1 MSLDATIGRW
11 TTGRPRRRKPRAVSS
26 TLPPQAPTM
35 TRARLAGRFLD
46 SLDLLAA
53 ALPAKRLHGVV
64 DPGCRELVP
73 PSHGKPCWHALP
85 GKYHGPGQAVRSG
98 GQPANP
104 VRDHLISS
112 VSQPCNQIF
121 DVMLRYDHPRRII
134 ARRRPNCHYK
144 PSNDGKL
151 QIRQVHLDISAD
163 HVQMSC
169 SHAFDVLGQIHGLCK
184 QGVAGH
190 RCVLNRN
197 FSTVSSGASLPG
209 FPYLQPTRKECD
221 LHAAIARIVAMR
233 QGIDNGLN
241 YDFLWNLISYRCLNA
256 LRPRAHRQRD
266 FAQHKIQ
273 CLIDQVVCITLWPR
287 SSSIWT
293 V

>member
-1 MSLDATIGRW
+1 MLCRSMPRLGGGPPADRGEGNRAPYPALSRHRHRDDDRFPVSISWRRTPGIDA
-11 TTGRPRRRKPRAVSS
+11 
-26 TLPPQAPTM
+26 
-35 TRARLAGRFLD
+35 ARG
-46 SLDLLAA
+46 
-53 ALPAKRLHGVV
+53 G
-64 DPGCRELVP
+64 
-73 PSHGKPCWHALP
+73 WH

-112 VSQPCNQIF
+112 ASQPCNQIF

-190 RCVLNRN
+190 RCVLNRS

-256 LRPRAHRQRD
+256 LCPRAHRQHD

-273 CLIDQVVCITLWPR
+273 CLTDQVVCITLWPR